1 MNEDND
7 MNRREFAKGLLA
19 FAGAVALGGVGM
31 AEEGTKKMNEKCVV
45 VYYSWSGNTRFAA
58 ETIAKKAGVEAL
70 EEFAT
75 ERISVQ

>member
-31 AEEGTKKMNEKCVV
+31 AEEGTKKMNKKCTRENVQMSNKHKKK
-45 VYYSWSGNTRFAA
+45 YSTSPELRYMQ
-58 ETIAKKAGVEAL
+58 I
-70 EEFAT
+70 
-75 ERISVQ
+75 